1 MSDPS
6 ATAAISAT
14 SSTRPLQLV
23 AERRSLPR
31 HVAEL
36 VGYRDLLVI
45 LVRKELKVRYR
56 NSTLGFLWSM
66 AQPVFMLVV
75 YTAVFAI
82 LGAGFERFAIWVLS
96 GLIVWTLVSTSL
108 VTATQSITA
117 NAPLVGKVRFP
128 RAVLP
133 LSSVG
138 AATVHFVLQMI
149 AFFIVL
155 AVTRHDVDWAY
166 VPLLPLAF
174 VACLVWCM
182 ALAVFLAPLN
192 VIARDTQHLLELA
205 ILAWFWATPILY
217 QYDRAADWVGSQG
230 VPGSIILLN
239 PFTPVV
245 MTFQRALYGAYE
257 VGPTDLLPSYGVGWY
272 LLVVCL
278 SLAAAVVAL
287 LVALWWF
294 ERREPDMVEML

>member
-1 MSDPS
+1 MAEPSTSTAIDP
-6 ATAAISAT
+6 A
-14 SSTRPLQLV
+14 PLVLV
-23 AERRSLPR
+23 AERRSLTR
-31 HVAEL
+31 HVADL
-36 VGYRDLLVI
+36 VRYRDLLQI
-45 LVRKELKVRYR
+45 LVRKELKIRYR

-108 VTATQSITA
+108 MTATQSITA

-155 AVTRHDVDWAY
+155 ALTRHDVDWAY

-174 VACLVWCM
+174 VTCLVWCM
-182 ALAVFLAPLN
+182 ALAILLAPLN

-230 VPGSIILLN
+230 VPGSIILVN
-239 PFTPVV
+239 PFTPVII
-245 MTFQRALYGAYE
+245 TFQRALYGAYE
-257 VGPTDLLPSYGVGWY
+257 VGPTDLLPSYGVAWY
-272 LLVVCL
+272 LLVVVL
-278 SLAAAVVAL
+278 SLLASVVAL
-287 LVALWWF
+287 AVALWLF

>member
-1 MSDPS
+1 MSFMSEPS
-6 ATAAISAT
+6 TT
-14 SSTRPLQLV
+14 SEIPTKPLVLV
-23 AERRSLPR
+23 VERRTLAR
-31 HVAEL
+31 HIADL
-36 VGYRDLLVI
+36 VRYRDLLTI

-56 NSTLGFLWSM
+56 NSALGFLWSM

-108 VTATQSITA
+108 ITATQSITA

-155 AVTRHDVDWAY
+155 AVTRHHVDWAY
-166 VPLLPLAF
+166 VPLLPIAF
-174 VACLVWCM
+174 LTCLVWCM
-182 ALAVFLAPLN
+182 ALAVLLAPLN

-217 QYDRAADWVGSQG
+217 QYDRAAEWVGRHG
-230 VPGSIILLN
+230 IPGSIILIN

-245 MTFQRALYGAYE
+245 ITFQRALYGVHE
-257 VGPTDLLPSYGVGWY
+257 VGPTHLLPSYGVAWY

-278 SLAAAVVAL
+278 SLIAAVVAL
-287 LVALWWF
+287 LAALWLF